1 MILNSGTR
9 RSRVGYLAFKEE
21 RKREDS
27 SNVQYTHDQHSTY
40 TIKYNLYIF
49 HIAILTL
56 LPLNLTFQHVWDTC
70 TTCTC
75 APYITILLV
84 LLQYRYTCTGAPY
97 YLLYPVPLGTTTN
110 SKSVYPIL
118 LSFYPSFYHQVRSLM
133 NLVVSQV
140 LFFWCFDASLLFD
153 LRRWWVLYSL
163 PCMLDT
169 HCGDVFFSFQFHPI
183 QQNHHTDAIFSL
195 SYSIQLIN
203 RGLCGAQGLQ
213 ERDRVFYRRHI
224 FVASPRQIL
233 ILSLVTIS
241 M

>member
-1 MILNSGTR
+1 MCTVHHNFAR
-9 RSRVGYLAFKEE
+9 P
-21 RKREDS
+21 S
-27 SNVQYTHDQHSTY
+27 SIQVHMYRCTV
-40 TIKYNLYIF
+40 
-49 HIAILTL
+49 
-56 LPLNLTFQHVWDTC
+56 LP
-70 TTCTC
+70 
-75 APYITILLV
+75 
-84 LLQYRYTCTGAPY
+84 
-97 YLLYPVPLGTTTN
+97 PVPGTTTN

-213 ERDRVFYRRHI
+213 ERDRFFYRRHI